1 MACLPNS
8 IPLFQAELMRANQ
21 TTHFVLP
28 DRFVAFVVASNYRKF
43 MI

>member
-8 IPLFQAELMRANQ
+8 IPLFQAELKLASQ
-21 TTHFVLP
+21 TTPIVLP
-28 DRFVAFVVASNYRKF
+28 EWFVAFVVASNYRKF